1 MGSKDIINLNKL
13 DNDGLIADN
22 DGQFIST
29 NTYNLEPKN
38 ETIDIMT
45 SSSPSLSSSCASSN
59 SIDNNNQDFSIS
71 SSTERKNNLMRKEEE
86 NNMMSNAVT
95 THSPNLEI
103 NPKTNK
109 EESSEALFNTYSSY
123 QYNNKNIEPK
133 NCEDISK
140 EIAESVKLSPAS
152 VSSYLPSST
161 SPDRNL
167 SVSSKKEYPRLKTL
181 DGVSESNS
189 FTENNA
195 NNQQSLSIGSLFRGT
210 KGHISSL
217 LYSVSQWFIATSGG
231 GTSSNQTS
239 SSYFSPC
246 AADIVSLDSCATSGD
261 PNGYY
266 YNNQD
271 CKSNLTTLNSNN
283 SQKNTIKKGNS
294 SWASFTSV
302 KQATHNIMNSGNQEI
317 QNNQN
322 SEENNEIRAEEA
334 HSTINNP
341 LNNTITSQENIRS
354 FYDVTINDSTTLRI
368 PRRYQNIT
376 PIGSGA
382 QGCVYSAFDTIQR
395 IPVAIKKLS
404 RPFLNSTH
412 AKRAYREFCLLN
424 MVHHRNIISLFN
436 AFTPQ
441 TMFEDFSDLY
451 IVMEK
456 MDATLQQV
464 IQMQLDHERISYL
477 LYQMLCG
484 IKHLHAAGIIHR
496 DLKPSNIVVNKH
508 CVLKILD
515 FGLARSAANANSNMT
530 PYVVTRY
537 YRAPEVILGMPYQEI
552 VDIWAIGCIFG
563 ELILGHVL
571 FQGTDH
577 IDQWTKIVAQLG
589 TPDDSFINRLQTS
602 VASYVRQRPRIEG
615 PRWDQLFP
623 SNNFPAD
630 SVHSNLTADQAR
642 NLLSRMLQIDPEKR
656 ITVDQALEHPY
667 VRIWYDPVEV
677 NTRPEGTYDE
687 SVDSE
692 HTVDEWKRLIFDKI
706 RQYQTEN
713 DIFTKLAPVTEEN
726 ANGAQN

>member
-1 MGSKDIINLNKL
+1 MNP
-13 DNDGLIADN
+13 
-22 DGQFIST
+22 T
-29 NTYNLEPKN
+29 N
-38 ETIDIMT
+38 I
-45 SSSPSLSSSCASSN
+45 
-59 SIDNNNQDFSIS
+59 
-71 SSTERKNNLMRKEEE
+71 
-86 NNMMSNAVT
+86 
-95 THSPNLEI
+95 
-103 NPKTNK
+103 
-109 EESSEALFNTYSSY
+109 EESRNSHTESE
-123 QYNNKNIEPK
+123 E
-133 NCEDISK
+133 
-140 EIAESVKLSPAS
+140 LS
-152 VSSYLPSST
+152 
-161 SPDRNL
+161 
-167 SVSSKKEYPRLKTL
+167 
-181 DGVSESNS
+181 
-189 FTENNA
+189 
-195 NNQQSLSIGSLFRGT
+195 Q
-210 KGHISSL
+210 
-217 LYSVSQWFIATSGG
+217 
-231 GTSSNQTS
+231 
-239 SSYFSPC
+239 
-246 AADIVSLDSCATSGD
+246 
-261 PNGYY
+261 
-266 YNNQD
+266 
-271 CKSNLTTLNSNN
+271 
-283 SQKNTIKKGNS
+283 
-294 SWASFTSV
+294 
-302 KQATHNIMNSGNQEI
+302 
-317 QNNQN
+317 
-322 SEENNEIRAEEA
+322 SEENN
-334 HSTINNP
+334 STLLNP
-341 LNNTITSQENIRS
+341 LNNTIPLQDNIRS
-354 FYDVTINDSTTLRI
+354 FYDVVINETTTLRV

-376 PIGSGA
+376 LIGSGA
-382 QGCVYSAFDTIQR
+382 QGCVYSAFDSIQR

-441 TMFEDFSDLY
+441 TTYADFTDLY

-515 FGLARSAANANSNMT
+515 FGLARSAANANANMT

-571 FQGTDH
+571 FQGSDH

-589 TPDDSFINRLQTS
+589 TPDDTFIDKLQSS

-615 PRWDQLFP
+615 CKWEQLFP
-623 SNNFPAD
+623 TSNFPAD
-630 SVHSNLTADQAR
+630 SIHTNLTAEHAR
-642 NLLSRMLQIDPEKR
+642 DLLSRMLQIDPEKR
-656 ITVDQALEHPY
+656 ITVDEALEHPY

-677 NTRPEGTYDE
+677 NTRPQGNYDE

-692 HTVDEWKRLIFDKI
+692 HSVEEWKTLIYEKI

-713 DIFTKLAPVTEEN
+713 DIFTKLAPIQDDS